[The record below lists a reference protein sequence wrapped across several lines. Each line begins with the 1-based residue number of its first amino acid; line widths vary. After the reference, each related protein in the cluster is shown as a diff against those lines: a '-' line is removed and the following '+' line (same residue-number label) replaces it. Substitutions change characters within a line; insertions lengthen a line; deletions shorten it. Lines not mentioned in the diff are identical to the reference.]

1 MTIVQT
7 VNEHQFIDAFR
18 TWDTYKNHFSYEG
31 LQALYEHLW
40 EVSECMDNKQIELD
54 VVAICCDYTEYK
66 NWQEFVDDYG
76 DTYDQVLGGD
86 KLCLDYYTSVI
97 LPDCWQGKEDD
108 ERDLPFII
116 RKF

>member
-1 MTIVQT
+1 MAIVETIS
-7 VNEHQFIDAFR
+7 ESQFIDAFKK
-18 TWDTYKNHFSYEG
+18 WDTYKNAFSYEG
-31 LQALYEHLW
+31 LKALYDYLW

-54 VVAICCDYTEYK
+54 VVAICGDYTEYA
-66 NWQEFVDDYG
+66 NWKEFEDDYG

>member
-1 MTIVQT
+1 MIIERVT
-7 VNEHQFIDAFR
+7 ESQFINAFKS
-18 TWDTYKNHFSYEG
+18 WDTYKDNFSYEG
-31 LQALYEHLW
+31 LRALYEHFE
-40 EVSECMDNKQIELD
+40 EVAECNDSGTYELD
-54 VVAICCDYTEYK
+54 VVAICCEYTEYE
-66 NWQEFVDDYG
+66 NWEEFVDDYG

-86 KLCLDYYTSVI
+86 KLCLDYYTTVI

>member
-1 MTIVQT
+1 MAIVETIR
-7 VNEHQFIDAFR
+7 ESQFIDAFKK
-18 TWDTYKNHFSYEG
+18 WDTYKNNFSYEG
-31 LQALYEHLW
+31 LKALYDYLW

>member
-1 MTIVQT
+1 MAIVETIS
-7 VNEHQFIDAFR
+7 ESQFIDAFKK
-18 TWDTYKNHFSYEG
+18 WDTYKDAFSYEG
-31 LQALYEHLW
+31 LQALYEYLW

-54 VVAICCDYTEYK
+54 VVSICGDYTEYK
-66 NWQEFVDDYG
+66 NWKEFVDDYG

-116 RKF
+116 SRF